1 MSMDKQMKKII
12 ALKGYR
18 ILRAKEI
25 LRHDDLYCEPG
36 FPLEKE
42 MLYAGEPADHCALKY
57 GYSSCYIRKIKKP
70 AKPQNPRPKKSLAQ
84 IAYDAFWNE
93 CGMGFD
99 RQSVNDKK
107 DWQSAANAVAREVR
121 KQIKQQKEQK

>member
-12 ALKGYR
+12 APEGYR
-18 ILRAKEI
+18 VLRAKEI
-25 LRHDDLYCEPG
+25 IRLGDLFYQPAIATEIVVN
-36 FPLEKE
+36 E
-42 MLYAGEPADHCALKY
+42 AGKTADHVAIKY
-57 GYSSCYIRKIKKP
+57 GYTSCYTRKIEKP
-70 AKPQNPRPKKSLAQ
+70 AKPKKTRPKKSLAQ
-84 IAYDAFWNE
+84 IAYDAFWNG